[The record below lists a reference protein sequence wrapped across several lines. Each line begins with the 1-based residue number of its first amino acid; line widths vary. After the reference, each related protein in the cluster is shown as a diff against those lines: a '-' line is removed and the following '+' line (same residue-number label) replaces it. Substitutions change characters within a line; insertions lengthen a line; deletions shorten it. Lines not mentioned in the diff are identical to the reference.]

1 MRASGPPGSVRSR
14 PFREPRLILLFD
26 MQTGVSGDMI
36 LGALFDLGL
45 DFEAWKKHIA
55 SLGIA
60 GLSVSRE
67 RVSKQ
72 GLMATHVRIGTPAEN
87 AHRGLPQI
95 RAIIDASAVPAK
107 AKSDA
112 VAVFTRLAE
121 AEAGIHGIPIEQVHF
136 HEVGALDAI
145 VDIVGACVGFGMLSI
160 TEFYTTPF
168 TFGSGTV
175 QARHGTLSV
184 PVPATL
190 ALSRGFPS
198 LRTGLPGELC
208 TPTGAAVIS
217 TLAKPLPAGWIGSVT
232 RTGYGA
238 GARDLPGIA
247 NVLRICLMDA
257 TTPSGAREDMF
268 QVECNLDNMTPEV
281 LGYVTEKLLAAG
293 CKDAWQEPILM
304 KKNRAAV
311 KVCALADRSEL
322 DAVLSLIAGET
333 ATGGVRYFPVRRLV
347 AAKSFETVIT
357 RYGEVEVKK
366 SVFPGTGAPR
376 PRYTPEYESCRRLAE
391 AAAAPLQEVYLE
403 ALVQASLKAQ
413 AAETAA
419 AASAKADGKE
429 P

>member
-1 MRASGPPGSVRSR
+1 
-14 PFREPRLILLFD
+14 LFD

-45 DFEAWKKHIA
+45 DFEAWKKHVA

-60 GLSVSRE
+60 GLSISRE

-72 GLMATHVRIGTPAEN
+72 GLMATHVRIDAPPEH

-95 RAIIDASAVPAK
+95 RAIIEASAVPAR
-107 AKSDA
+107 AKTQA

-121 AEAGIHGIPIEQVHF
+121 AEAGIHGIPVEQVHF

-145 VDIVGACVGFGMLSI
+145 VDIVGACVGFGMLGV

-175 QARHGTLSV
+175 RAQHGTLYG

-198 LRTGLPGELC
+198 RRTGLPGELC

-217 TLAKPLPAGWIGSVT
+217 ALAKPLPADWTGTVT
-232 RTGYGA
+232 RAGYGA
-238 GARDLPGIA
+238 GTRDLPGIA
-247 NVLRICLMDA
+247 NVLRLCLMEA
-257 TTPSGAREDMF
+257 AAPSASREDMF
-268 QVECNLDNMTPEV
+268 QVECNLDNMAPEL

-311 KVCALADRSEL
+311 KLCALADRREL
-322 DAVLSLIAGET
+322 DAVLSLIAAET

-347 AAKSFETVIT
+347 AEKTIETVAT
-357 RYGEVEVKK
+357 RYGEVEVKRT
-366 SVFPGTGAPR
+366 VFPGADAPR

-391 AAAAPLQEVYLE
+391 AAAAPLQEVYRE
-403 ALVQASLKAQ
+403 ALVQVSLKAQ
-413 AAETAA
+413 AAETASA
-419 AASAKADGKE
+419 AAAKAVGKE
-429 P
+429 V

>member
-1 MRASGPPGSVRSR
+1 
-14 PFREPRLILLFD
+14 

-45 DFEAWKKHIA
+45 DFEAWKKHID

-60 GLSVSRE
+60 GLSVTRE

-72 GLMATHVRIGTPAEN
+72 GLMATHVRIEAPDGH

-95 RAIIDASAVPAK
+95 RAIIEAGAVPAK

-121 AEAGIHGIPIEQVHF
+121 AEARIHGIPVEQVHF

-145 VDIVGACVGFGMLSI
+145 VDIVGACVGFSMLGV

-175 QARHGTLSV
+175 RAQHGTLSV

-198 LRTGLPGELC
+198 IRTGLPGELC
-208 TPTGAAVIS
+208 TPTGAAIIS
-217 TLAKPLPAGWIGSVT
+217 TLADPLPAGWVGTVT
-232 RTGYGA
+232 QTGYGA
-238 GARDLPGIA
+238 GTREIPGIA
-247 NVLRICLMDA
+247 NVLRLCLMEA
-257 TTPSGAREDMF
+257 AAQPGSPEEMF
-268 QVECNLDNMTPEV
+268 QVECNLDNMSPEL
-281 LGYVTEKLLAAG
+281 LGYVTEKLLLAG
-293 CKDAWQEPILM
+293 CKDAWQESILM

-311 KVCALADRSEL
+311 KLCALADRREL
-322 DAVLSLIAGET
+322 DAILSLIAAET
-333 ATGGVRYFPVRRLV
+333 STGGVRYFPVRRLV
-347 AAKSFETVIT
+347 AEKSIETVAT
-357 RYGEVEVKK
+357 RFGTVDVKK
-366 SVFPGTGAPR
+366 TVFPGPDAPR

-391 AAAAPLQEVYLE
+391 AANAPLQEVYRE
-403 ALVQASLKAQ
+403 ALVQASLKADQ
-413 AAETAA
+413 
-419 AASAKADGKE
+419 KE
-429 P
+429 V